1 MTINQEGITA
11 MKTIALILLSTLAL
25 STTLYADELIT
36 NPNVPHPA
44 AALKAYQNEQKIQ
57 RNQNAAKAGAAK
69 ASTQVR
75 PVNGRFNNIGR
86 PGGIR

>member
-1 MTINQEGITA
+1 MK
-11 MKTIALILLSTLAL
+11 MKTVTLTLLTTLTL

-36 NPNVPHPA
+36 NPNLPHPA

-69 ASTQVR
+69 STTQVR
-75 PVNGRFNNIGR
+75 PVNGRFNGVGR